1 VDENS
6 GVDGITTSWT
16 GRKAPYLCFAYF
28 DPGDYAC
35 QEHEG
40 HPLPDHNDNLSVLRE
55 PVSDVIQAI
64 GTNRRGAAPSA
75 LRVPRLNSGQR
86 VRYVLSIK

>member
-1 VDENS
+1 MELQRRVQVERHRTF
-6 GVDGITTSWT
+6 VLHI
-16 GRKAPYLCFAYF
+16 LI
-28 DPGDYAC
+28 DPHNYAC

-40 HPLPDHNDNLSVLRE
+40 HPLPDHNYNVSVLRE
-55 PVSDVIQAI
+55 LVSDIMQAI
-64 GTNRRGAAPSA
+64 GIDRRGAAPSA